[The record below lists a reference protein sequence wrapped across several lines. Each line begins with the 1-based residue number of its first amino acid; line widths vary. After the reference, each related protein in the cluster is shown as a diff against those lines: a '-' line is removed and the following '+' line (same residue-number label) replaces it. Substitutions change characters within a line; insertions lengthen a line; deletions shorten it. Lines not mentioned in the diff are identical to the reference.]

1 MGPPGGRPVDVLPQF
16 YEVGLPVPF
25 GRAGPGG
32 GLILCPFSVRC
43 FKDQERWHTPT
54 SSGHT
59 PAMIAGWDN
68 EPPWQDVGEWR
79 QGGEPAG
86 SICRS
91 LFVVAVQQRVSV
103 ASSHFVTRQEE
114 LHREWFRVDFR

>member
-1 MGPPGGRPVDVLPQF
+1 MVHRKHAIHITKQLV
-16 YEVGLPVPF
+16 
-25 GRAGPGG
+25 
-32 GLILCPFSVRC
+32 CVR
-43 FKDQERWHTPT
+43 T
-54 SSGHT
+54 SGHT

-86 SICRS
+86 SNCRS
-91 LFVVAVQQRVSV
+91 IFVVAVQQRVSV